1 MPNESSELQK
11 LFKPAEEIF
20 NPQVNAPADDA
31 DELPTEL
38 RNRHVRQQDRK
49 IQELR
54 EENIALNARYETMS
68 EAVKLRQEVAPDELD
83 AMVAR
88 IYGTDKPENA
98 AATDL
103 LTKAFKGY
111 SERAERNAIEKFR
124 AEQEQSEGA
133 VDKEVKN
140 LESYIE
146 EIEDTYGV
154 DLSSN
159 QSARDKRSE
168 YLTLLEKLSPKSN
181 GEVIDYADPFETY
194 ELFASRQPQSRAK
207 EFSQRSMANSRP
219 VTNSIQE
226 DATAKFL
233 KEQGLLEPF

>member
-11 LFKPAEEIF
+11 LFKPAEEVF
-20 NPQVNAPADDA
+20 NPQAQVPTENDEVLP
-31 DELPTEL
+31 DELK
-38 RNRHVRQQDRK
+38 NRHIRRLEAKLQT
-49 IQELR
+49 ER
-54 EENIALNARYETMS
+54 EASIAREARLEALS
-68 EAVKLRQEVAPDELD
+68 EAAKFRDETSPDELD

-159 QSARDKRSE
+159 QSARDKRSD

-207 EFSQRSMANSRP
+207 EFSQRGMANSRP